1 MFVLLLN
8 NMKSAKIEYS
18 DEVFW
23 AETRGAL
30 EDLIK
35 QETVPSYKDEHYGKS
50 FSKTFRKNG
59 PLEWYNRPFESLN
72 QGIVEVTVEKMMNHP
87 KYLGLPEEEVRNV
100 CEAIIALLKKKMPMY
115 VPEISTPAQQGG

>member
-1 MFVLLLN
+1 MFILLLN

-18 DEVFW
+18 DEVCW
-23 AETRGAL
+23 AETREAL
-30 EDLIK
+30 VEFMRR
-35 QETVPSYKDEHYGKS
+35 ESVSTYEDEHYGKC
-50 FSKTFRKNG
+50 FSKTFRKGG